1 MVTVQMSI
9 FKSIT
14 RKAAAVAC
22 ILGFGVA
29 FSSTA
34 QATYYWD
41 VSADAGSFAPVV
53 LGEDIALDGCGS
65 RLFVVGY
72 TPYGTS
78 MCDMMNLSLFGA
90 NWFAKNV
97 DTNAFS
103 WLTGNLGTDPNI
115 DVLNI
120 PVNTASNNLQT
131 TVSTGAGSFFSSPG
145 TYQIGLYVA
154 GTTNHVSFTEII
166 SNGGSPFH
174 FNASLGSDYATTLT
188 QAISQNG
195 NLNNAAAWGTSF
207 TISDPVSV
215 PEPEQLLLLLPG
227 LFLIARRQRRK
238 TAA

>member
-1 MVTVQMSI
+1 MKLL
-9 FKSIT
+9 KSIAKGLGVT
-14 RKAAAVAC
+14 FGIVSSSMMLSSAAKAT
-22 ILGFGVA
+22 F
-29 FSSTA
+29 
-34 QATYYWD
+34 YWD
-41 VSADAGSFAPVV
+41 VSADAGSFAPIV

-90 NWFAKNV
+90 NWFAKNE

-120 PVNTASNNLQT
+120 PVNTAAANLQT

-145 TYQIGLYVA
+145 TYSIGLYVA

-166 SNGGSPFH
+166 SNGGTPFH
-174 FNASLGSDYATTLT
+174 FNASLGPDYATTLT
-188 QAISQNG
+188 EAISQNG
-195 NLNNAAAWGTSF
+195 NLNNAAAWGSSF
-207 TISDPVSV
+207 TISGPVAV
-215 PEPEQLLLLLPG
+215 PEPSQLLLLVPG
-227 LFLIARRQRRK
+227 LIWVARRQRQKARIS
-238 TAA
+238 A

>member
-1 MVTVQMSI
+1 MSLLR
-9 FKSIT
+9 SIA
-14 RKAAAVAC
+14 RKAATVAS
-22 ILGFGVA
+22 IVGFGMA
-29 FSSTA
+29 FSTTA

-120 PVNTASNNLQT
+120 PVNTAANNLQT
-131 TVSTGAGSFFSSPG
+131 TVSTGAGSFFSSAG

-195 NLNNAAAWGTSF
+195 NLNNAAAWGASF
-207 TISDPVSV
+207 TISDPVTV

-238 TAA
+238 TAV

>member
-1 MVTVQMSI
+1 MNLFKALAKSFGFAFCLLGSSMTV
-9 FKSIT
+9 
-14 RKAAAVAC
+14 
-22 ILGFGVA
+22 
-29 FSSTA
+29 SSSA
-34 QATYYWD
+34 QATFYWD

-53 LGEDIALDGCGS
+53 LGEDISLDGCGS

-90 NWFAKNV
+90 NWFAKNL

-120 PVNTASNNLQT
+120 PVNTAAANLQT
-131 TVSTGAGSFFSSPG
+131 TVSTGAGSFFSSAG

-154 GTTNHVSFTEII
+154 GTTNHVSFSEII
-166 SNGGSPFH
+166 SNGGTPFS
-174 FNASLGSDYATTLT
+174 FNASLGSDYATTLS

-195 NLNNAAAWGTSF
+195 TLNNAAAWGASF
-207 TISDPVSV
+207 TISDPVTV
-215 PEPEQLLLLLPG
+215 PEPGQLLLLAPALV
-227 LFLIARRQRRK
+227 LIARRQRRK
-238 TAA
+238 RIAKA